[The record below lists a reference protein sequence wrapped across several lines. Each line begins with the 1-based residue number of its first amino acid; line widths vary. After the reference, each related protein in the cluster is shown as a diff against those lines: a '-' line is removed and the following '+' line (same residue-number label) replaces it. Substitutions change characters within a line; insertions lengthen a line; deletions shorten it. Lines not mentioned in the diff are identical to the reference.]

1 MSIWNELS
9 HFMFGL
15 IPALTAATF
24 LGLLFALI
32 RLLRRI
38 SAKSIAAVCICLNAL
53 HLLCSLIFRH
63 QFLPSTTSAF
73 PFLVQVLFWLEFVL
87 IGFVISPFV
96 DRSLERAQ
104 SANVEDL
111 SITSVKPRGP
121 IDRQP
126 ISASDWRW
134 MIAAVASYICLVIT
148 VFSLRPPKF
157 VQ

>member
-9 HFMFGL
+9 HFTFGL
-15 IPALTAATF
+15 IPVLTVATL

-32 RLLRRI
+32 GRI
-38 SAKSIAAVCICLNAL
+38 SAKIIAAVSIGLNAL

-63 QFLPSTTSAF
+63 QFLPSTTPAF
-73 PFLVQVLFWLEFVL
+73 PLFVQALFLLEFVL
-87 IGFVISPFV
+87 TGFAISPFV
-96 DRSLERAQ
+96 DRSLERAK

-134 MIAAVASYICLVIT
+134 MIAAVVSYICLVIT